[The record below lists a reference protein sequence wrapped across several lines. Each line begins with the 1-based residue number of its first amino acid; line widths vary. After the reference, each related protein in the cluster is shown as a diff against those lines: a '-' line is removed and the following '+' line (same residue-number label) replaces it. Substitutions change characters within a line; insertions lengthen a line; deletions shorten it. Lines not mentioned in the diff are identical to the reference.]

1 MVIGDSAFA
10 LLIVICMLVHAEM
23 GENKTAVTTSSPATF
38 TTVAM
43 STMTMNAST
52 MTMNASLT
60 TNAMSTIYTTTTTP
74 TSVGGVPE
82 AKIIF
87 LYVLQGIGRA
97 CFEGLFMD
105 V

>member
-43 STMTMNAST
+43 ST